1 MLSETISCRHCG
13 GTRLL
18 NNGHAPNGKLR
29 YFCHDCRR
37 YGRQD
42 AGLGGRTY
50 PEEFRAQVLAAYQER
65 ASMRG
70 MRVPPL
76 WHQPQHAFRLAQK
89 KSVS

>member
-29 YFCHDCRR
+29 YFCQGCKR

-42 AGLGGRTY
+42 ASLGGRTH

-70 MRVPPL
+70 VCRV
-76 WHQPQHAFRLAQK
+76 FGISRNTLAAWLK
-89 KSVS
+89 KSQ